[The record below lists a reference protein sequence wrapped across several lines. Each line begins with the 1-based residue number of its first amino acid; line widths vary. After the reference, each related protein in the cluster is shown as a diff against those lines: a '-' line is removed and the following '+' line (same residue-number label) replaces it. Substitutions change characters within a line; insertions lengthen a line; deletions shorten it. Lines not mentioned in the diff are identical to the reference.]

1 MTLFRIQR
9 TVRSRVV
16 ASPSR
21 VARPR
26 VVLARVA
33 RSTSRP
39 AFRVA
44 RPSRPARVARR
55 RALAD
60 ARAHLLARFPSPF
73 FGGPFPRRFNRSSFT
88 LRRVSS
94 GAVNSGSSA
103 AMDFG

>member
-39 AFRVA
+39 A
-44 RPSRPARVARR
+44 RPARVARR

-60 ARAHLLARFPSPF
+60 AQYHLLARFPSPF

>member
-39 AFRVA
+39 ASLSPR
-44 RPSRPARVARR
+44 ARR

>member
-39 AFRVA
+39 A
-44 RPSRPARVARR
+44 PASLSPRARR
-55 RALAD
+55 ASPALAA

-103 AMDFG
+103 AMVFG

>member
-39 AFRVA
+39 A

>member
-39 AFRVA
+39 ASLSPRA
-44 RPSRPARVARR
+44 RSPT

>member
-26 VVLARVA
+26 VP
-33 RSTSRP
+33 RP
-39 AFRVA
+39 ASRV
-44 RPSRPARVARR
+44 PRPASRVPLAPRASR
-55 RALAD
+55 VFRALAD

-73 FGGPFPRRFNRSSFT
+73 FGAPFPRRFNRSSFT
-88 LRRVSS
+88 LRRVSL

-103 AMDFG
+103 AMVFG